1 MLKNLDWLYKRVKI
15 SPYNN
20 KWEWILL
27 KDFIYE
33 IGYKWSW
40 DIIHIPA
47 GFVFNWAS
55 IPRLFHIISTPMSSD
70 TIIPAL
76 IHDYLYSTKQF
87 DLTTT
92 DDLFYEVMVVCWVW
106 KIKAIL
112 LYVWLRIWSWYVRNR
127 K

>member
-40 DIIHIPA
+40 DIINIPA
-47 GFVFNWAS
+47 GFVFNGAS
-55 IPRLFHIISTPMSSD
+55 LPRLFHIISTPMSSD
-70 TIIPAL
+70 TIISILWSYGSMLSMKNKSYFTLYL
-76 IHDYLYSTKQF
+76 IKNMKL
-87 DLTTT
+87 
-92 DDLFYEVMVVCWVW
+92 VCTE
-106 KIKAIL
+106 
-112 LYVWLRIWSWYVRNR
+112 
-127 K
+127 